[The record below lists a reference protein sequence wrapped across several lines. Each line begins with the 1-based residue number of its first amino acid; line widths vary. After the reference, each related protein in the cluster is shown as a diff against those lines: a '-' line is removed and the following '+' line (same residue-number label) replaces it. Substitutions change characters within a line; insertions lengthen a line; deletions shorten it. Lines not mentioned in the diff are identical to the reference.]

1 VSVSSSRPIRAR
13 GLRSCASY
21 AARSPRLRDANL
33 KLTMAKSC
41 RAIRSRRA
49 STLRRLAIFSTH
61 LRSKRVTNT
70 SKEQS
75 QTNIAGKSRSGHKT
89 ISAFAIFALGLNAVA
104 AVYTS
109 SPSDFALPNV
119 SRLAEL
125 LPHTEA
131 PAQAPQTVVAAL
143 NDIQSAQ
150 KQHLAS
156 LQETSSSLQ
165 QNVALLQQ
173 ESSTIGLLRQSITD
187 EQADVK
193 NISAQIADEHVDVKK
208 MAVLISTLITKV
220 DSLQNSIAPATTSS
234 IPKGPARAR
243 LVTHKRSAR
252 VLSLRD

>member
-1 VSVSSSRPIRAR
+1 
-13 GLRSCASY
+13 
-21 AARSPRLRDANL
+21 
-33 KLTMAKSC
+33 M
-41 RAIRSRRA
+41 
-49 STLRRLAIFSTH
+49 RRLWICSTH
-61 LRSKRVTNT
+61 LRSSVTNT

-75 QTNIAGKSRSGHKT
+75 RSNVAGKSSDPDRRSGHKT
-89 ISAFAIFALGLNAVA
+89 ISALAIFALGLNAVA

-131 PAQAPQTVVAAL
+131 PAQVPQTVVAAL

-165 QNVALLQQ
+165 QNVALFQQ

-193 NISAQIADEHVDVKK
+193 KISAQIADEHVDVKK

-220 DSLQNSIAPATTSS
+220 DALQNSSAPAITSS
-234 IPKGPARAR
+234 IPKGHARAR
-243 LVTHKRSAR
+243 LVTHKKSAR
-252 VLSLRD
+252 GVKPAGLISLEGVPLTAASRGFTF